1 MTPIGPVIT
10 DNTRDDD
17 PEITPTWGAHADNG
31 EILGKESLDKW
42 SSEHQELMQYSWPG
56 YLDTRVR
63 GEKAIRGEGAVS
75 HY

>member
-1 MTPIGPVIT
+1 MIT
-10 DNTRDDD
+10 DNIHDDG

-31 EILGKESLDKW
+31 ETLGKESLDKW
-42 SSEHQELMQYSWPG
+42 CSEHQELMQYSWPG

-63 GEKAIRGEGAVS
+63 GETAIREGAMS